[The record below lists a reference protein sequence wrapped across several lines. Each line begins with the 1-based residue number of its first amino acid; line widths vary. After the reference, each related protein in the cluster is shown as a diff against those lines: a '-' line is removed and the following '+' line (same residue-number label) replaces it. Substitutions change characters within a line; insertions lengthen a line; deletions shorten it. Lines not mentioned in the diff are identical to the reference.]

1 MPTTLARITAVTIC
15 LCFALL
21 NDSNRAY
28 GEEFVSKAEK
38 GAYGLSLNYPG
49 GGIKY
54 YMSDYFVLEA
64 KGQVDGN
71 VKVGGLRLY
80 NHFFT
85 SDRLYLFWGLEADY
99 IDYKGTA
106 SRGAGGAGEFFCGF
120 EYFILPTVSLQ
131 ADLGPAYIYLK
142 DRRDPVT
149 VSGIEYVTNFAFTLY
164 FGGH

>member
-54 YMSDYFVLEA
+54 
-64 KGQVDGN
+64 
-71 VKVGGLRLY
+71 
-80 NHFFT
+80 
-85 SDRLYLFWGLEADY
+85 
-99 IDYKGTA
+99 
-106 SRGAGGAGEFFCGF
+106 
-120 EYFILPTVSLQ
+120 
-131 ADLGPAYIYLK
+131 
-142 DRRDPVT
+142 
-149 VSGIEYVTNFAFTLY
+149 
-164 FGGH
+164 